1 MSEAAEHG
9 TDDASDAQGALV
21 EEFGTHVGRAM
32 GWPRM
37 AGRAGGLLMMSDRP
51 LTLAELQEALDAS
64 KGSVSETTR
73 LLIANGTVERYK
85 EAGARHFVYRWRD
98 DAWVG
103 CLRHLVAATTEL
115 RELAAHA
122 QERSSGMSEEQRG
135 RLRDMLS
142 YYRFMVGHLESMLV
156 EYTAAWTGGKEQA

>member
-1 MSEAAEHG
+1 MSQAAEHG
-9 TDDASDAQGALV
+9 AADSPDTLV

-37 AGRAGGLLMMSDRP
+37 AGRAAGLLMMSDRP
-51 LTLAELQEALDAS
+51 LTLTELQEALDAS
-64 KGSVSETTR
+64 KGSASETTR

-103 CLRHLVAATTEL
+103 CLRHIVTATTEL

-122 QERSSGMSEEQRG
+122 RERGADMSEEQRG
-135 RLRDMLS
+135 RLRDMHS
-142 YYRFMVGHLESMLV
+142 YYRFMVGHLESMLA
-156 EYTAAWTGGKEQA
+156 EYTATWTASRDRP